1 MKAAVRIIIG
11 LAIVWLIYFAKANVY
26 FRYYP
31 AVMVSVFLAM
41 FATSLFRTPM
51 AEVFA
56 RRMGEKLD
64 EKGVAYCR
72 KVTVAWTVFLSL
84 NLGVTV
90 WTVFLSREVWALYN
104 GCISYL
110 LTGVMF
116 LGEFII
122 RKRVRNG

>member
-1 MKAAVRIIIG
+1 MKTAARIILG

-31 AVMVSVFLAM
+31 VLTVSLFLAVFLI
-41 FATSLFRTPM
+41 SLFRTPM
-51 AEVFA
+51 VEVFA
-56 RRMGEKLD
+56 RRMGERLD
-64 EKGVAYCR
+64 EKGIAYCR
-72 KVTVAWTVFLSL
+72 KVTIAWVVFLTL

-90 WTVFLSREVWALYN
+90 WTVFLSREAWVLYN

-110 LTGVMF
+110 LMGLMF